1 MGAFGRAQMSAI
13 DGIRSHIRRNLRK
26 VMPVKSE
33 FPARVQRELR
43 KIGRRGA
50 WAPFKLARAPQKDM
64 AYRIGQL
71 SKPPTED
78 LLNAQLTQHVTAVMG
93 RPMFRKN
100 MNIPTFGGT
109 WKRMME
115 SQRDRGRWDAPKL
128 MNTIPAHSA
137 SRIMQGKQ
145 LLDKKIQK
153 I

>member
-13 DGIRSHIRRNLRK
+13 DGVRSHIRRNLRK
-26 VMPVKSE
+26 VMPIKSE

-78 LLNAQLTQHVTAVMG
+78 LLNEQLTRHVNTNFGTPVSAREMACGVSMEN
-93 RPMFRKN
+93 KT
-100 MNIPTFGGT
+100 PTGT
-109 WKRMME
+109 EGYR
-115 SQRDRGRWDAPKL
+115 
-128 MNTIPAHSA
+128 
-137 SRIMQGKQ
+137 
-145 LLDKKIQK
+145 QK
-153 I
+153 ENCLQ